1 MKIIICIAL
10 VAVAFFIGWNA
21 AQMRW
26 INKISDILD
35 TLNYATK
42 TYGELSS
49 EDRKVRKMR
58 PESMGRNIPHKG
70 KK

>member
-21 AQMRW
+21 AHLRW
-26 INKISDILD
+26 LNKISDILD

-49 EDRKVRKMR
+49 DDRSFERGMLKTISLLQGW
-58 PESMGRNIPHKG
+58 EGE
-70 KK
+70 

>member
-10 VAVAFFIGWNA
+10 VAVTFLIGWNA
-21 AQMRW
+21 QRMLW
-26 INKISDILD
+26 LNKIGDILD

-49 EDRKVRKMR
+49 DDRSFVRGMLKTISLLQGW
-58 PESMGRNIPHKG
+58 EGE
-70 KK
+70 

>member
-35 TLNYATK
+35 TLNLATK
-42 TYGELSS
+42 NYGELSS
-49 EDRKVRKMR
+49 DDLSFVSGMLKTISLLQGWEG
-58 PESMGRNIPHKG
+58 E
-70 KK
+70 

>member
-1 MKIIICIAL
+1 MKIIICIAI

-35 TLNYATK
+35 TLDLAK

-49 EDRKVRKMR
+49 DDRSFVSGMLKTISLLRGW
-58 PESMGRNIPHKG
+58 EGE
-70 KK
+70 

>member
-21 AQMRW
+21 AQLRW
-26 INKISDILD
+26 LNKISDILD
-35 TLNYATK
+35 TLDLATK

-49 EDRKVRKMR
+49 DDRSFVSGMLKTISLLRGW
-58 PESMGRNIPHKG
+58 EGE
-70 KK
+70 

>member
-10 VAVAFFIGWNA
+10 VAVAFLIGWNA

-49 EDRKVRKMR
+49 DDRSFVCGMLKTISLLQGW
-58 PESMGRNIPHKG
+58 EGE
-70 KK
+70 

>member
-35 TLNYATK
+35 VLNYATK
-42 TYGELSS
+42 TYGELSR
-49 EDRKVRKMR
+49 EDRSFVRGMLKTISLLQGW
-58 PESMGRNIPHKG
+58 EVE
-70 KK
+70 

>member
-10 VAVAFFIGWNA
+10 VAVVFLIGWNA
-21 AQMRW
+21 QRMLW
-26 INKISDILD
+26 LNKLGDILD

-49 EDRKVRKMR
+49 EDRSFVRGMLKTISLLQGW
-58 PESMGRNIPHKG
+58 EVE
-70 KK
+70 

>member
-10 VAVAFFIGWNA
+10 VAVTFLIGWNA
-21 AQMRW
+21 QRMLW
-26 INKISDILD
+26 LNKIGDILD

-49 EDRKVRKMR
+49 DDRSFVRGMLKTIAILQGY
-58 PESMGRNIPHKG
+58 EEC
-70 KK
+70 

>member
-1 MKIIICIAL
+1 MKIIICIAV

-21 AQMRW
+21 AQLRW

-49 EDRKVRKMR
+49 DDRSFVRGML
-58 PESMGRNIPHKG
+58 ETISLLQGWEG
-70 KK
+70 E

>member
-10 VAVAFFIGWNA
+10 VAIAFLIGWNA

-49 EDRKVRKMR
+49 DDRSFVRGMLKTISLLQGW
-58 PESMGRNIPHKG
+58 EGE
-70 KK
+70 

>member
-10 VAVAFFIGWNA
+10 VAVVFFIGWNA

-49 EDRKVRKMR
+49 DDRSFVRGMLKTISLLQGW
-58 PESMGRNIPHKG
+58 EGE
-70 KK
+70 

>member
-21 AQMRW
+21 AQLRW

-35 TLNYATK
+35 TLNLATK

-49 EDRKVRKMR
+49 DDRSFVRDMLKTISLLQGW
-58 PESMGRNIPHKG
+58 EGE
-70 KK
+70 

>member
-35 TLNYATK
+35 TLNLATK
-42 TYGELSS
+42 NYGELSS
-49 EDRKVRKMR
+49 DDLSFVSGMLETISLLQGY
-58 PESMGRNIPHKG
+58 EEG
-70 KK
+70 

>member
-35 TLNYATK
+35 TLDYTMK

-49 EDRKVRKMR
+49 DDLSFVSGMLKTISLLRGWEG
-58 PESMGRNIPHKG
+58 E
-70 KK
+70 

>member
-10 VAVAFFIGWNA
+10 VAVTFLIGWNA
-21 AQMRW
+21 QRMLW
-26 INKISDILD
+26 LNKIGDILD

-49 EDRKVRKMR
+49 DDRSFVRGMLKTIALLQGY
-58 PESMGRNIPHKG
+58 EEC
-70 KK
+70 

>member
-49 EDRKVRKMR
+49 DDRSFVCGMLKTISLLQGW
-58 PESMGRNIPHKG
+58 EGE
-70 KK
+70 